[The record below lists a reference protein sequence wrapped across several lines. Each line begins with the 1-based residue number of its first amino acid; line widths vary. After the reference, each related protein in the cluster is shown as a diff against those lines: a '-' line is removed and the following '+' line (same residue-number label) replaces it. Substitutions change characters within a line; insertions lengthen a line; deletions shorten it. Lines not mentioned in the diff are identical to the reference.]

1 MKRGLRIGLPLAMLE
16 DSKGSMMTEIFPVF
30 LPLLRGPLPSQAFEA
45 SAQPDLASAPQKGA
59 APCWSGVARLWP
71 GLPDAP
77 SGFFCTQEYPFS
89 PGEAQACLNDLQ
101 QLGDAALSGM
111 QVGAAAAGNARAASH
126 SSEMALIKGLRSFDG
141 DTAAALAAEAARKD
155 LLARRQAQKML
166 LWAWLQEDRLADLA
180 ELAAS
185 FAQNASGLTAALG
198 VDPDE
203 DLAGLAPDALT
214 GDLVRLGSPIALDA
228 GLVPP
233 WRLVTAN
240 ALYFLPAETPLV
252 VEGPMRDDLL
262 DMLPFSPAPHWQS
275 LLGDAPD
282 QGAPSDVAVEIRAPG
297 WQVLGHTRPTGQPP
311 VDVERVWITWR
322 AGA

>member
-1 MKRGLRIGLPLAMLE
+1 
-16 DSKGSMMTEIFPVF
+16 MTEIFPVF

-77 SGFFCTQEYPFS
+77 SGFFCPQEYPFS

-240 ALYFLPAETPLV
+240 ALYFLPPQAPIII
-252 VEGPMRDDLL
+252 EGPMREDVLDLL
-262 DMLPFSPAPHWQS
+262 DFAPAPERQG
-275 LLGDAPD
+275 LM
-282 QGAPSDVAVEIRAPG
+282 GAPESAPASAPAAADTPLPLAVEARAPG
-297 WQVLGHTRPTGQPP
+297 WKLLGHTRPTGQPP
-311 VDVERVWITWR
+311 LDQERVWITWR